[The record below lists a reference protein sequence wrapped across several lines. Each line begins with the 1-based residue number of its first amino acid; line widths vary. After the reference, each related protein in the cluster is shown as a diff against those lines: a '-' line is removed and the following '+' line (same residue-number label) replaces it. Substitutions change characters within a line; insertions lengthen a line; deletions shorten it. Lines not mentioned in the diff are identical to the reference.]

1 MASAESLSPH
11 AGRHDPGVRKRALRK
26 GRERG
31 CSVYLA
37 AEQLQAAGVPLDRPL
52 YYRVWEAPG
61 RPRFIINL
69 YTEP

>member
-1 MASAESLSPH
+1 M
-11 AGRHDPGVRKRALRK
+11 RKRALRK

-61 RPRFIINL
+61 RPRFVVNL